1 MKPMANS
8 LRPGA
13 LPPKKPTRFDIMPDA
28 AARTALLADLG
39 LLAIRSLRLAGEIA
53 PAGRRDWR
61 LAARLTADVD
71 QACVVTLAPV
81 AARIDAPV
89 LRRYVADWQPPAGD
103 EVEVTDDSE
112 EPLPEVIDL
121 DAVLAE
127 ALALALPD
135 YPRAPGVGLGEVAA
149 TPPGAAPLTDDNV
162 KPFAALQAL
171 KDRMD
176 GG

>member
-13 LPPKKPTRFDIMPDA
+13 LPPKKPTRFDIAPDPA
-28 AARTALLADLG
+28 AQAALQADLG
-39 LLAIRSLRLAGEIA
+39 LLAIRALRLAGEIA
-53 PAGRRDWR
+53 PAGRRDWT
-61 LAARLTADVD
+61 LTARLTADVD

-81 AARIDAPV
+81 RARIDAAV
-89 LRRYVADWQPPAGD
+89 LRRYVADWQPPSGD
-103 EVEVTDDSE
+103 EVEVSDDTE

-135 YPRAPGVGLGEVAA
+135 YPRAPGAGVGEIAA
-149 TPPGAAPLTDDNV
+149 TPPGAAPLTGAEV
-162 KPFAALQAL
+162 KPFAALKAL
-171 KDRMD
+171 KDRME

>member
-8 LRPGA
+8 LRPAA
-13 LPPKKPTRFDIMPDA
+13 LPQKKPTRFDIAPDP
-28 AARTALLADLG
+28 AAREALQADLG
-39 LLAIRSLRLAGEIA
+39 LLAIRALRLSGEVA

-61 LAARLTADVD
+61 LTARLVADVD
-71 QACVVTLAPV
+71 QPCVVTLAPV
-81 AARIDAPV
+81 TARIDVPV
-89 LRRYVADWQPPAGD
+89 LRRYVADWQPPSGD
-103 EVEVTDDSE
+103 EVEVTDDTE

-135 YPRAPGVGLGEVAA
+135 FPRAPGAEVGEIAA
-149 TPPGAAPLTDDNV
+149 TPPGAAPLTDEKV
-162 KPFAALQAL
+162 RPFAALKAL
-171 KDRMD
+171 KDRME